1 MPRDL
6 PIFELEHSLVGELK
20 AHSRLI
26 LQAPTGSGK
35 STQVP
40 QILLDHGLL
49 GDGQVVILQPRRLAT
64 RLLAARVASERNGRL
79 GNEVGYQIRFENITS
94 DRTRIRFVTE
104 GILLRQLIQNPE
116 LRGVSAILFDE
127 FHERHLYGDITL
139 ARALQLQATSRP
151 DLKLAVMSATLDAGL
166 LQKYLEPCA
175 VLSSSG
181 RAFPVAIEY
190 LPKPV
195 GGDGYPIWDLAADE
209 LERLAPNTEG
219 DVLVFM
225 PGKYEISRTIAAIR
239 ASRVSDRF
247 VVLPLHGEL
256 PPAEQDAALAHYQK
270 RRAIVATNVA
280 ETSLTIDGV
289 QVVIDSGLARVARFD
304 ARRGINTLLVEPI
317 SRASAD
323 QRAGRAG
330 RTAPGH
336 CLRLWTEREHLD
348 RAQQE
353 LPEVKRLDLA
363 EVVLTLKASGIE
375 DVAKFRWL
383 EPPNPQ
389 ALARAEQLLADLGAI
404 RTGLETHASL
414 GSARASR
421 AGFGALAETST
432 AISYSK
438 RRLPHFERPWG
449 KYAVTFSTHN
459 RRQLSSAEKDIVL
472 RSVLYAHSHGQYELY
487 ATCVMPDHV
496 HLLFEP
502 QVKGTDSEGG
512 SVFWS
517 LPEILQAIK
526 SSTAHRINKASGTG
540 GTVWEKESFDRV
552 IRSESDLQEKF
563 EYICRNPWDAGVAA
577 QGEDYPWL
585 WTPER
590 SPAMAPETARE
601 ARALPSITELGRR
614 MLAFP
619 VHPRYARMLLAAQE
633 YRCVPAVALIAAL
646 TQGRNLLRR
655 LEGKQAREDREDVL
669 GGDAESDLFI
679 LMRAFRYAEKSGFD
693 SQRCTRLGINAGAAR
708 EAAQLTEQFL
718 AIARDEGLDLDTG
731 EVKAGSIERCVL
743 AGFPDQVA
751 VRLDAGT
758 LRCALVHGR
767 RGVLARESTVHDARL
782 LVASEVREIESSD
795 KERQVLLTLATK
807 IEEDWLRELFPE
819 SFREETRVEFDSAL
833 RRVVGQRAVLFH
845 DLLLRSEAFSPKSD
859 PAAAQILAQEVLAG
873 TCPLKHWDNAV
884 EQWTERVNFVAT
896 EFPELEFPRIDD
908 SGKLLLLEQICQ
920 GATTYKE
927 IKERPV
933 WPVVKSWLS
942 GTQQQAL
949 EDLAPER
956 IKLAKGRAAKITYGD
971 SAPPTIAARIQD
983 LYDTPRGLAV
993 GRGRVALRIQ
1003 VLAPNHR
1010 PIQITNDLET
1020 FWRDGYPKVKKE
1032 LQRKYPK
1039 HEWR

>member
-1 MPRDL
+1 MRREDL
-6 PIFELEHSLVGELK
+6 PIFELEHSLVAELK
-20 AHSRLI
+20 ARSRLI

-64 RLLAARVASERNGRL
+64 RLLATRVASERNGRL
-79 GNEVGYQIRFENITS
+79 GDEVGYQIRFENITS
-94 DRTRIRFVTE
+94 NRTRIRFVTE
-104 GILLRQLIQNPE
+104 GILLRQLIQDPQ
-116 LRGVSAILFDE
+116 LRGVAAILFDE

-139 ARALQLQATSRP
+139 ARALHLQVTSRP
-151 DLKLAVMSATLDAGL
+151 DLKLAVTSATLDAGL
-166 LQKYLEPCA
+166 LEKYLEPCA

-181 RAFPVAIEY
+181 RAFPVGIEY

-209 LERLAPNTEG
+209 LERVATRTEG
-219 DVLVFM
+219 DVLIFM
-225 PGKYEISRTIAAIR
+225 PGKYEIGRTISAIR

-304 ARRGINTLLVEPI
+304 ARRGINTLLVEKI

-323 QRAGRAG
+323 QRSGRAG

-363 EVVLTLKASGIE
+363 EVVLTLKASGVE
-375 DVAKFRWL
+375 DVADFRWL
-383 EPPNPQ
+383 EPPDPR
-389 ALARAEQLLADLGAI
+389 ALARAEQLLADLGA
-404 RTGLETHASL
+404 L
-414 GSARASR
+414 
-421 AGFGALAETST
+421 
-432 AISYSK
+432 
-438 RRLPHFERPWG
+438 
-449 KYAVTFSTHN
+449 
-459 RRQLSSAEKDIVL
+459 
-472 RSVLYAHSHGQYELY
+472 
-487 ATCVMPDHV
+487 
-496 HLLFEP
+496 
-502 QVKGTDSEGG
+502 
-512 SVFWS
+512 
-517 LPEILQAIK
+517 
-526 SSTAHRINKASGTG
+526 
-540 GTVWEKESFDRV
+540 
-552 IRSESDLQEKF
+552 
-563 EYICRNPWDAGVAA
+563 
-577 QGEDYPWL
+577 
-585 WTPER
+585 
-590 SPAMAPETARE
+590 SPAG
-601 ARALPSITELGRR
+601 SITPLGHR

-619 VHPRYARMLLAAQE
+619 VHPRYARMLLAAQQ
-633 YRCVPAVALIAAL
+633 YRCVPAVALIAAI

-669 GGDAESDLFI
+669 GSDAESDLFI
-679 LMRAFRYAEKSGFD
+679 LMRAFRYAESSHFD
-693 SQRCTRLGINAGAAR
+693 SQRCARLGINAGAAR
-708 EAAQLTEQFL
+708 EAAQLTDQFL
-718 AIARDEGLDLDTG
+718 AIARDEGLDLQTG
-731 EVKAGSIERCVL
+731 EVKAGPIERCVL

-767 RGVLARESTVHDARL
+767 RGVLARESAVHGARL

-795 KERQVLLTLATK
+795 KERQVLLTLATR
-807 IEEDWLRELFPE
+807 IEGDWLRELFPE
-819 SFREETRVEFDSAL
+819 SFREETRVEFDAAL
-833 RRVVGQRAVLFH
+833 RRVVGHRATLFH
-845 DLLLRSEAFSPKSD
+845 DLVLGSEEFSPKAD
-859 PAAAQILAQEVLAG
+859 PAAAQILAREVQAG
-873 TCPLKHWDNAV
+873 SCPLKHWDNAV
-884 EQWTERVNFVAT
+884 QQWIERVNFVAT
-896 EFPELEFPRIDD
+896 EFPESEFPRIDEA
-908 SGKLLLLEQICQ
+908 GKLLLLEQICQ
-920 GATTYKE
+920 GAASYKE

-942 GTQQQAL
+942 AAQQQSL
-949 EDLAPER
+949 DDLAPER
-956 IKLAKGRAAKITYGD
+956 IKLAKSRAAKITYGD

-993 GRGRVALRIQ
+993 GRGRIALRIQ

-1020 FWRDGYPKVKKE
+1020 FWREGYPKIKKE

>member
-1 MPRDL
+1 MQRRDL
-6 PIFELEHSLVGELK
+6 PIFELEHRIVAELK
-20 AHSRLI
+20 EHSRLI
-26 LQAPTGSGK
+26 IQAPTGSGK

-79 GNEVGYQIRFENITS
+79 GNEVGYQIRFENVTS

-104 GILLRQLIQNPE
+104 GILLRQLIQDPQ

-166 LQKYLEPCA
+166 LRKYLEPCA

-181 RAFPVAIEY
+181 RAFPVTIEY

-209 LERLAPNTEG
+209 LERIAPSTEG
-219 DVLVFM
+219 DVLIFM
-225 PGKYEISRTIAAIR
+225 PGKYEIGRTIAAIR
-239 ASRVSDRF
+239 ASRVSDLF

-256 PPAEQDAALAHYQK
+256 PPAEQDAALARYQK

-289 QVVIDSGLARVARFD
+289 QVVIDGGLARIARFD
-304 ARRGINTLLVEPI
+304 ARRGINTLLVEGI

-363 EVVLTLKASGIE
+363 EVVLTLKASGVEEIGS
-375 DVAKFRWL
+375 FRWL
-383 EPPNPQ
+383 EPPDPQ
-389 ALARAEQLLADLGAI
+389 ALARAEQLLVDLGALHPD
-404 RTGLETHASL
+404 RD
-414 GSARASR
+414 GSS
-421 AGFGALAETST
+421 
-432 AISYSK
+432 
-438 RRLPHFERPWG
+438 
-449 KYAVTFSTHN
+449 VT
-459 RRQLSSAEKDIVL
+459 
-472 RSVLYAHSHGQYELY
+472 
-487 ATCVMPDHV
+487 P
-496 HLLFEP
+496 
-502 QVKGTDSEGG
+502 
-512 SVFWS
+512 
-517 LPEILQAIK
+517 
-526 SSTAHRINKASGTG
+526 
-540 GTVWEKESFDRV
+540 
-552 IRSESDLQEKF
+552 
-563 EYICRNPWDAGVAA
+563 
-577 QGEDYPWL
+577 
-585 WTPER
+585 
-590 SPAMAPETARE
+590 
-601 ARALPSITELGRR
+601 LGRR

-669 GGDAESDLFI
+669 GSDAESDLLI

-693 SQRCTRLGINAGAAR
+693 SQRCARLGINAGAAR
-708 EAAQLTEQFL
+708 EAAQLTEQFQ
-718 AIARDEGLDLDTG
+718 AIARDEGLDLQTG
-731 EVKAGSIERCVL
+731 EVRAGSIERCVL

-751 VRLDAGT
+751 VRLDIGT

-767 RGVLARESTVHDARL
+767 RGVLARESTVHGARL
-782 LVASEVREIESSD
+782 LVASEIREIESSD

-819 SFREETRVEFDSAL
+819 SFREETRVEFDSTL
-833 RRVVGQRAVLFH
+833 RRVVGHRAVFFH
-845 DLLLRSEAFSPKSD
+845 DLLLRSEGFSPKSD
-859 PAAAQILAQEVLAG
+859 PATAQILAREAFAG

-884 EQWTERVNFVAT
+884 EQWIERVNFVAT
-896 EFPELEFPRIDD
+896 EFRELEFPRIDEA
-908 SGKLLLLEQICQ
+908 GKLLLLEQICQ
-920 GATTYKE
+920 GAISYKE

-942 GTQQQAL
+942 AAQQQTL
-949 EDLAPER
+949 DDLAPER
-956 IKLAKGRAAKITYGD
+956 IKLAKGRAAKITYGNAA
-971 SAPPTIAARIQD
+971 SPTIAARIQD

-993 GRGRVALRIQ
+993 GRGRTALRIQ

-1010 PIQITNDLET
+1010 PIQITDDLET
-1020 FWRDGYPKVKKE
+1020 FWREGYPKIKKE

>member
-1 MPRDL
+1 MPRDDL
-6 PIFELEHSLVGELK
+6 PIYELENQIVAELK
-20 AHSRLI
+20 TDSRLI

-49 GDGQVVILQPRRLAT
+49 SAGQVVILQPRRLAT
-64 RLLAARVASERNGRL
+64 RLLAARVASERNVRL
-79 GNEVGYQIRFENITS
+79 GDEVGYQIRFENLTS

-104 GILLRQLIQNPE
+104 GILLRQLIQDPQ

-151 DLKLAVMSATLDAGL
+151 DLKLAVMSATLDAGR

-181 RAFPVAIEY
+181 REFPVTIEY

-195 GGDGYPIWDLAADE
+195 GGDGGYPVWDLASDE
-209 LERLAPNTEG
+209 LERIAARTEG
-219 DVLVFM
+219 DVLIFM
-225 PGKYEISRTIAAIR
+225 PGKYEIGRTIAAIR

-289 QVVIDSGLARVARFD
+289 QVVIDGGLARIARFD
-304 ARRGINTLLVEPI
+304 ARRGINTLLVEKI

-348 RAQQE
+348 RAAQE

-363 EVVLTLKASGIE
+363 EVVLTLKASGVDEIGS
-375 DVAKFRWL
+375 FRWL
-383 EPPNPQ
+383 QAPDPQ
-389 ALARAEQLLADLGAI
+389 ALARAEQLLVDLGAI
-404 RTGLETHASL
+404 SSL
-414 GSARASR
+414 GSARVSR
-421 AGFGALAETST
+421 VGDGVSPSRT
-432 AISYSK
+432 
-438 RRLPHFERPWG
+438 
-449 KYAVTFSTHN
+449 
-459 RRQLSSAEKDIVL
+459 SAEDTASKV
-472 RSVLYAHSHGQYELY
+472 RCGE
-487 ATCVMPDHV
+487 T
-496 HLLFEP
+496 P
-502 QVKGTDSEGG
+502 Q
-512 SVFWS
+512 
-517 LPEILQAIK
+517 P
-526 SSTAHRINKASGTG
+526 
-540 GTVWEKESFDRV
+540 
-552 IRSESDLQEKF
+552 
-563 EYICRNPWDAGVAA
+563 
-577 QGEDYPWL
+577 
-585 WTPER
+585 
-590 SPAMAPETARE
+590 ARE
-601 ARALPSITELGRR
+601 TRALPSITPLGRR

-646 TQGRNLLRR
+646 TQGRNILRR
-655 LEGKQAREDREDVL
+655 IEGKQARGDREDVL
-669 GGDAESDLFI
+669 GSDAESDLFI
-679 LMRAFRYAEKSGFD
+679 LMRAFRYAENSRFD
-693 SQRCTRLGINAGAAR
+693 PQRCGRLGINAGAAR
-708 EAAQLTEQFL
+708 EAAQLAEQFL
-718 AIARDEGLDLDTG
+718 AIARDEGLDLATG
-731 EVKAGSIERCVL
+731 EVRAGSIERCVL

-751 VRLDAGT
+751 LRLDAGT

-767 RGVLARESTVHDARL
+767 RGVLARESAVHGARL
-782 LVASEVREIESSD
+782 LVASEVREIESSE
-795 KERQVLLTLATK
+795 KERQVLLTLATR

-819 SFREETRVEFDSAL
+819 ALREETSVEFDPAL
-833 RRVVGQRAVLFH
+833 RRVIGRRTTLFH
-845 DLLLRSEAFSPKSD
+845 DLVLRSEEFSPKGESG
-859 PAAAQILAQEVLAG
+859 AAAILAREVLAG

-884 EQWTERVNFVAT
+884 EQWIERVNFVAK
-896 EFPELEFPRIDD
+896 EFPELEFPRIAEAD
-908 SGKLLLLEQICQ
+908 KLLLLEQICQ
-920 GATTYKE
+920 GASGYKE
-927 IKERPV
+927 IKERQV
-933 WPVVKSWLS
+933 SPVVKSWLS
-942 GTQQQAL
+942 AAQQQTV
-949 EDLAPER
+949 DNLAPER
-956 IKLAKGRAAKITYGD
+956 IKLAKGRAAKITYGE

-983 LYDTPRGLAV
+983 LYDTPRGLTVAG
-993 GRGRVALRIQ
+993 GRIPLRIQ

-1010 PIQITNDLET
+1010 PIQITNDLEN
-1020 FWRDGYPKVKKE
+1020 FWREGYPKIKKE

>member
-1 MPRDL
+1 MSRDL
-6 PIFELEHSLVGELK
+6 PIFELEQLIVAELK
-20 AHSRLI
+20 AQSRLI
-26 LQAPTGSGK
+26 IQAPTGSGK

-49 GDGQVVILQPRRLAT
+49 GSGQVVILQPRRLAT
-64 RLLAARVASERNGRL
+64 RLLAARVASERNVRL
-79 GNEVGYQIRFENITS
+79 GDEVGYQIRFENITS
-94 DRTRIRFVTE
+94 DRTSIRFVTE
-104 GILLRQLIQNPE
+104 GILLRQLIQDPQ

-175 VLSSSG
+175 VLNSSG
-181 RAFPVAIEY
+181 RAFPVVMEY

-195 GGDGYPIWDLAADE
+195 GGDGYPIWELAADE
-209 LERLAPNTEG
+209 LERITAKTEG
-219 DVLVFM
+219 DVLIFM
-225 PGKYEISRTIAAIR
+225 PGKYEIGRTLSAIR

-247 VVLPLHGEL
+247 VGLPLHGEL
-256 PPAEQDAALAHYQK
+256 PPAEQDAALARYQK
-270 RRAIVATNVA
+270 RRAIVSTNVA

-289 QVVIDSGLARVARFD
+289 RVVIDSGLARIARFD
-304 ARRGINTLLVEPI
+304 ARRGINTLLVEKI

-348 RAQQE
+348 RAAQE

-363 EVVLTLKASGIE
+363 EVVLTLKASGVE
-375 DVAKFRWL
+375 EVGSFRWL
-383 EPPNPQ
+383 EPPDSH
-389 ALARAEQLLADLGAI
+389 ALARAEQLLADLGA
-404 RTGLETHASL
+404 TDG
-414 GSARASR
+414 G
-421 AGFGALAETST
+421 G
-432 AISYSK
+432 
-438 RRLPHFERPWG
+438 
-449 KYAVTFSTHN
+449 VT
-459 RRQLSSAEKDIVL
+459 Q
-472 RSVLYAHSHGQYELY
+472 
-487 ATCVMPDHV
+487 
-496 HLLFEP
+496 
-502 QVKGTDSEGG
+502 
-512 SVFWS
+512 
-517 LPEILQAIK
+517 
-526 SSTAHRINKASGTG
+526 
-540 GTVWEKESFDRV
+540 
-552 IRSESDLQEKF
+552 
-563 EYICRNPWDAGVAA
+563 
-577 QGEDYPWL
+577 
-585 WTPER
+585 
-590 SPAMAPETARE
+590 
-601 ARALPSITELGRR
+601 LGRR

-655 LEGKQAREDREDVL
+655 LDGKQAREDREDVL
-669 GGDAESDLFI
+669 GSDAESDLFI

-693 SQRCTRLGINAGAAR
+693 SQRCARLGINAGAAR

-718 AIARDEGLDLDTG
+718 GIARDERLDLQTG
-731 EVKAGSIERCVL
+731 EAKSGSIERCVL

-751 VRLDAGT
+751 ARLDAGT

-767 RGVLARESTVHDARL
+767 RGVLARESAVHAARL

-819 SFREETRVEFDSAL
+819 SFREETRVEFDPAL
-833 RRVVGQRAVLFH
+833 RRVVGHKVTLFH
-845 DLLLRSEAFSPKSD
+845 DLVLRSEEVSPKGN
-859 PAAAQILAQEVLAG
+859 PTAAQLLAHEVLAG
-873 TCPLKHWDNAV
+873 RCPLKHWDNAV
-884 EQWTERVNFVAT
+884 EQWIERANFIAT
-896 EFPELEFPRIDD
+896 HFPELEFPRIDEAA
-908 SGKLLLLEQICQ
+908 KLLLVEQICQ
-920 GATTYKE
+920 GATSYKE
-927 IKERPV
+927 IKERQV
-933 WPVVKSWLS
+933 WPAVKSWLS
-942 GTQQQAL
+942 AAQQATL
-949 EDLAPER
+949 DDLAPER
-956 IKLAKGRAAKITYGD
+956 IKLAAGRAAKITYGD

-993 GRGRVALRIQ
+993 GRGRIALRIQ

-1020 FWRDGYPKVKKE
+1020 FWREGYPKIKKE

-1039 HEWR
+1039 HQWR

>member
-1 MPRDL
+1 MRRDDL
-6 PIFELEHSLVGELK
+6 PIYELEHRLVAELK
-20 AHSRLI
+20 QQSRLI
-26 LQAPTGSGK
+26 IQAPTGSGK

-49 GDGQVVILQPRRLAT
+49 EAGQVVILQPRRLAT
-64 RLLAARVASERNGRL
+64 RLLAARVASERNARL
-79 GNEVGYQIRFENITS
+79 GDEVGYQIRFENITS
-94 DRTRIRFVTE
+94 NRTRIRFVTE
-104 GILLRQLIQNPE
+104 GILLRQLIQDPQ
-116 LRGVSAILFDE
+116 LRSVSAILFDE

-166 LQKYLEPCA
+166 LEKYLEPCA
-175 VLSSSG
+175 VLTSSG
-181 RAFPVAIEY
+181 RAFPVDIDY
-190 LPKPV
+190 LPKPI

-209 LERLAPNTEG
+209 LERVAPRTEG
-219 DVLVFM
+219 DVLIFM
-225 PGKYEISRTIAAIR
+225 PGKYEINRTISAVR

-256 PPAEQDAALAHYQK
+256 PPSEQDAALAHYEK

-289 QVVIDSGLARVARFD
+289 RVVIDSGLARIARFD
-304 ARRGINTLLVEPI
+304 PRRGINTLLIEKI
-317 SRASAD
+317 SRASAE

-348 RAQQE
+348 RAAQE

-363 EVVLTLKASGIE
+363 EVVLTLKASGVE
-375 DVAKFRWL
+375 EVGSFRWL
-383 EPPNPQ
+383 ESPDPQ
-389 ALARAEQLLADLGAI
+389 ALARAEQLLVDLGA
-404 RTGLETHASL
+404 L

-421 AGFGALAETST
+421 AIVGAPADDS
-432 AISYSK
+432 SK
-438 RRLPHFERPWG
+438 PSPEVP
-449 KYAVTFSTHN
+449 
-459 RRQLSSAEKDIVL
+459 EKAL
-472 RSVLYAHSHGQYELY
+472 
-487 ATCVMPDHV
+487 
-496 HLLFEP
+496 
-502 QVKGTDSEGG
+502 
-512 SVFWS
+512 
-517 LPEILQAIK
+517 
-526 SSTAHRINKASGTG
+526 
-540 GTVWEKESFDRV
+540 ES
-552 IRSESDLQEKF
+552 
-563 EYICRNPWDAGVAA
+563 
-577 QGEDYPWL
+577 
-585 WTPER
+585 
-590 SPAMAPETARE
+590 ARE
-601 ARALPSITELGRR
+601 TGAFPGITPLGRR

-619 VHPRYARMLLAAQE
+619 VQPRYARMLLAAQQ

-655 LEGKQAREDREDVL
+655 LDSKQGREDRDDVL
-669 GGDAESDLFI
+669 GSDAESDLFI
-679 LMRAFRYAEKSGFD
+679 LMRAFRYAENSRFD
-693 SQRCTRLGINAGAAR
+693 PQRCSRLGINAGAAR
-708 EAAQLTEQFL
+708 EAAQLTEQFV
-718 AIARDEGLDLDTG
+718 AIARDEGLELETG

-767 RGVLARESTVHDARL
+767 RGVLARESAVHGARL
-782 LVASEVREIESSD
+782 LVASEIREIESSD

-819 SFREETRVEFDSAL
+819 SLRDETRIEFNPAL
-833 RRVVGQRAVLFH
+833 RRLAGHRKILFH
-845 DLLLRSEAFSPKSD
+845 DLVLRSEEFSPKAD
-859 PAAAQILAQEVLAG
+859 PAAAPVLAREVLAG
-873 TCPLKHWDNAV
+873 NCPLKHWDNAV
-884 EQWTERVNFVAT
+884 EQWIARVNFLAA
-896 EFPELEFPRIDD
+896 EFPELEFPRVDEA
-908 SGKLLLLEQICQ
+908 GKLLLLEQICQ
-920 GATTYKE
+920 GATSYKE

-933 WPVVKSWLS
+933 WPIVKSWLNAA
-942 GTQQQAL
+942 QQQTL
-949 EDLAPER
+949 EELAPER

-993 GRGRVALRIQ
+993 GRGRTVLRIQ

-1020 FWRDGYPKVKKE
+1020 FWREGYPKIKKE